1 MSPSGAATRE
11 SNRPP
16 RLSARPG
23 RTLEPGRVVAQ
34 NRNRIPPGKQANYA
48 DLVRSTPDIFDR
60 ETMLR
65 RLAAEEFDLVV
76 VGGGITGLGVA
87 LDAAT
92 RGLRVALVERDDFA
106 AGTSSKS
113 SKLVHGGLR
122 YLQQGEVRLV
132 YEALHER
139 QRLRRNAPHLVS
151 VLPFMLPVLT
161 RDGLISRKI
170 ARALGSALWMY
181 DLTGGARIGRLHRR
195 IRKSRARAL
204 IPTIDASRLASAYIY
219 YDAQADDARLCLTI
233 ARSAAD
239 AGAAVVNH
247 VAAERILRSSDGSV
261 TGLQVRAA
269 HRHDTAH
276 GASPESFVIRA
287 PLVINAA
294 GVWCDEVRRLD
305 RDDHAATPES
315 SDTIRPAK
323 GVHVTIPWS
332 KVRNQ
337 IAVVIPVPKD
347 RRSLFV
353 VPWGPRPDGGFTHTY
368 VGTTDTDYRGPLDDP
383 QCTKDDI
390 DYIVRALNANLST
403 EITSADITAV
413 WAGLRPLVKQV
424 NAAEGTGRAGKAART
439 ADLSRRHLV
448 QSTGNGIITVT
459 GGKLTTYREMA
470 EDTVDLAVTELRR
483 IDRGARFGRCRT
495 RRHRLHGASRS
506 TSSAKGSR
514 SLHLFHRYGTDAT
527 EIEGLIA
534 AQPSLGEIMIEGLPY
549 VGAEVVFAVRHEMAV
564 TLEDVL
570 SRRTRALLFDRRS
583 ALHAAPA
590 VARMMADILGWDEER
605 IAREIDAFGEL
616 CHHEETSALV
626 SESELHPA

>member
-1 MSPSGAATRE
+1 MSPSGAPTRE

-23 RTLEPGRVVAQ
+23 RTIEPGRAVAQ
-34 NRNRIPPGKQANYA
+34 NRNRTPPAKQANYA
-48 DLVRSTPDIFDR
+48 DHVRSTPDNFDR

-65 RLAAEEFDLVV
+65 RLASEEFDLVV

-92 RGLRVALVERDDFA
+92 RGVRVALVERDDFA

-113 SKLVHGGLR
+113 SKLIHGGLR

-139 QRLRRNAPHLVS
+139 QRLRRNAAHLVS

-170 ARALGSALWMY
+170 ARAFGSALWMY

-204 IPTIDASRLASAYIY
+204 IPTIDSSRLASAYIY

-239 AGAAVVNH
+239 AGAVVVNH
-247 VAAERILRSSDGSV
+247 VAADRIVRASDGSV
-261 TGLQVRAA
+261 AGLRVRAG
-269 HRHDTAH
+269 HRRDSADD
-276 GASPESFVIRA
+276 APPEFFVIRA

-305 RDDHAATPES
+305 RDDHTSVPEG

-353 VPWGPRPDGGFTHTY
+353 VPWGSRPDGGFTHTY

-390 DYIVRALNANLST
+390 EYIVRALNANLST
-403 EITSADITAV
+403 EISSSDITAV

-424 NAAEGTGRAGKAART
+424 NADDGTGRAGKAART

-470 EDTVDLAVTELRR
+470 EDTVDLAVKELKR
-483 IDRGARFGRCRT
+483 IDPRARHGRCRT
-495 RRHRLHGASRS
+495 RRHRLHGSSRA
-506 TSSAKGSR
+506 TPRAKSSR

-527 EIEGLIA
+527 AIEGLIA
-534 AQPSLGEIMIEGLPY
+534 TQPTLAETMIEGLPY
-549 VGAEVVFAVRHEMAV
+549 VWAEVVFAVQHEMAI

-570 SRRTRALLFDRRS
+570 SRRTRALLLDRRS
-583 ALHAAPA
+583 ALDAAPA
-590 VARMMADILGWDEER
+590 VARMMAGFLGWDEER
-605 IAREIDAFGEL
+605 ITREVEDFAEL
-616 CHHEETSALV
+616 CRHEEASALV
-626 SESELHPA
+626 PESELHPA